1 MASHLPPGLSPD
13 AVDALTELN
22 SIITR
27 LRNNTQQGQTTTTTS
42 ATTTTT
48 TAGGA
53 GTQPPTGA
61 ATGPVPPG
69 VTGTTPLPISSSSSI
84 PTPSGSGGGGGGG
97 PTSSLSASAAPAPPL
112 LSVKELPA
120 ATDHLKH
127 KLQRARAAVRGLA
140 DVQRSIAQQEAELAR
155 LEARLRQ
162 QVGRLART
170 QEDGVEFVREE
181 EQRRGGEE
189 MGMGMEEVG
198 VERMVE

>member
-42 ATTTTT
+42 TTTTT

-53 GTQPPTGA
+53 GGTQPPTGPT
-61 ATGPVPPG
+61 TGPVPPG
-69 VTGTTPLPISSSSSI
+69 VTGTTPLPISSSI
-84 PTPSGSGGGGGGG
+84 PTPSGGGGGGGG
-97 PTSSLSASAAPAPPL
+97 PTSSLPTSAAPAPPL

-140 DVQRSIAQQEAELAR
+140 DVRRSIAQQEAELAR
-155 LEARLRQ
+155 LEARRRQ

-189 MGMGMEEVG
+189 MGMGMGMEEVG